1 MGEKKIT
8 PRNFGAG
15 SGGGSEGVVN
25 ESGARVTY
33 RTAGIKFGH
42 GPGTGKPQTFKEQMR
57 QNLIKMWSENMASC
71 SSGDPSSGT
80 TNQPNLMQLNPQSV
94 FTNMPIQSAG
104 LGVQALC
111 TITPQMAFM
120 QTVAAMQKKAEEI
133 TGITVPKYYNP
144 AAVNPM
150 KYAEQVQKRK
160 LLWSKSKDKKESDN
174 QWHAQA
180 LVADGDS
187 KTTAKFRKLMGIK
200 DGETKET
207 VTTTVTSNEDDFIE
221 EQRKKQEELFQQL
234 DKEYHFA
241 RIATHTQRGAGLG
254 FGSQSGSFH

>member
-1 MGEKKIT
+1 MALLFKLFVNRCLVS
-8 PRNFGAG
+8 PRFWEAHDYLF
-15 SGGGSEGVVN
+15 
-25 ESGARVTY
+25 A
-33 RTAGIKFGH
+33 
-42 GPGTGKPQTFKEQMR
+42 Q
-57 QNLIKMWSENMASC
+57 
-71 SSGDPSSGT
+71 
-80 TNQPNLMQLNPQSV
+80 
-94 FTNMPIQSAG
+94 
-104 LGVQALC
+104 
-111 TITPQMAFM
+111 
-120 QTVAAMQKKAEEI
+120 
-133 TGITVPKYYNP
+133 
-144 AAVNPM
+144 
-150 KYAEQVQKRK
+150 
-160 LLWSKSKDKKESDN
+160 ESDN